1 MSGKGRAKMTDLN
14 CLKEL
19 VFKSDNE
26 ACFIERERILNR
38 LEKEFGE
45 YNKPD
50 KYALIFSKLMSE
62 VSTPIE
68 DCDYFAGRVVEAKPE
83 EGMTAPNSLLCATGH
98 MSPDYESLLKY
109 GLKGVLEK
117 IKKAAECKND
127 EESMIFAE
135 NAEIVVNAVKS
146 YAKRYA
152 AQAKSKGFDRMS
164 FQKWF

>member
-1 MSGKGRAKMTDLN
+1 MADLN

-19 VFKSDNE
+19 VFESDNE

-45 YNKPD
+45 YNESD
-50 KYALIFSKLMSE
+50 KYPLIFSRLMAE

-68 DCDYFAGRVVEAKPE
+68 DCDYFAGRVVEAKPDF
-83 EGMTAPNSLLCATGH
+83 GMTAPNRLLCATGH

-117 IKKAAECKND
+117 IKNSAECKND
-127 EESMIFAE
+127 EEAVIFA
-135 NAEIVVNAVKS
+135 
-146 YAKRYA
+146 
-152 AQAKSKGFDRMS
+152 
-164 FQKWF
+164 